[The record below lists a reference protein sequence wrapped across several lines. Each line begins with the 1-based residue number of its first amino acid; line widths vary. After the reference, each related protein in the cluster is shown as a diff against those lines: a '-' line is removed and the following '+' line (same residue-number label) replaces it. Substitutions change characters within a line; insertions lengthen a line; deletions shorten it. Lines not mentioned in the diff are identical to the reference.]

1 MQRRLIDCMRQAR
14 WPEPNYLADSIIAL
28 ETFLQKNATGTVMET
43 PGIKR

>member
-14 WPEPNYLADSIIAL
+14 WPEPKYLSDSVIAL
-28 ETFLQKNATGTVMET
+28 EVFLQKTASGTVMQT

>member
-14 WPEPNYLADSIIAL
+14 WPEPNYLADSSSRWRSSCK
-28 ETFLQKNATGTVMET
+28 TATGTVMQT